1 MKNSILRADSTL
13 GSYGLFIDSGS
24 TFTYFRP
31 KEYNMMLQEIENACA
46 LRQDQCKIAKQNG
59 LKCVKVDV
67 AYGKTLQQTLL
78 EMFPSIDIEIDGKIV
93 SWLPDRYFLLR
104 NRHTG

>member
-1 MKNSILRADSTL
+1 V
-13 GSYGLFIDSGS
+13 
-24 TFTYFRP
+24 
-31 KEYNMMLQEIENACA
+31 
-46 LRQDQCKIAKQNG
+46 KI
-59 LKCVKVDV
+59 DV

-104 NRHTG
+104 NRHTGEVCLGI